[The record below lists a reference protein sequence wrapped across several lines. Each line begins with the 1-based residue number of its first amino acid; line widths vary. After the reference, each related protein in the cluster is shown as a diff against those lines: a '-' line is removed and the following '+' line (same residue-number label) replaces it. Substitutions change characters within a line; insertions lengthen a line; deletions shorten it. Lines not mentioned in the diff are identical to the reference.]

1 MANAEQPMI
10 LVIDDERGPRE
21 SLRILLKN
29 QYNVLCADSVDGGVQ
44 MLEQHEPDAVIMDI
58 RMPVK
63 TGIEGLRD
71 IRAIDP
77 NVSVIM
83 LTGFGSLETAQEAIR
98 LGANDYLKKPFDA
111 REMEEVIGRNVQ
123 RTRLERRRWRTEKD
137 LKLLNEQLSDELA
150 GKQNMAELGQKS
162 AELVHDLRSPLTAVM
177 GYVELLADELRSC
190 REQMGDRWS
199 ETAEYLE
206 MIEKS
211 ALRCKEMTDMWLSLS
226 RKDPQRMQPVPI
238 GELVRD
244 VIRTVD
250 PQATK
255 RGVRL
260 ELSEGCGSSEIAA
273 DQLQIV
279 RAIQNVVVNAI
290 EASPEQCGFVRVSCA
305 IRGDVVEVLVAD
317 NGCGMNQ
324 EQILHA
330 FDPFFT
336 TKKLNGT
343 GLGLFIT
350 KKVIEGH
357 RGTIHLQSR
366 PAVGTLVSIRFPLLD
381 RPEVAIA

>member
-1 MANAEQPMI
+1 MAGAEQPKI

-29 QYNVLCADSVDGGVQ
+29 QYNVLCADSVDWGLQ

-71 IRAIDP
+71 IRSIDP

-83 LTGFGSLETAQEAIR
+83 LTGFGTLETAQEAIR

-111 REMEEVIGRNVQ
+111 REMEDVIGRNVQ

-190 REQMGDRWS
+190 RERLGERWS
-199 ETAEYLE
+199 ETAEYLD

-226 RKDPQRMQPVPI
+226 RKDPQRMHPVAI
-238 GELVRD
+238 GALVRD
-244 VIRTVD
+244 VIGTVE
-250 PQATK
+250 PQAAK

-260 ELSEGCGSSEIAA
+260 ELAEECGRCEIAA

-290 EASPEQCGFVRVSCA
+290 EAAPEQCGFVRVSCSL
-305 IRGDVVEVLVAD
+305 RGDTAEIQVAD
-317 NGCGMNQ
+317 NGCGMSQ
-324 EQILHA
+324 EQMQHA

-336 TKKLNGT
+336 KKINGT

-357 RGTIHLQSR
+357 RGTIQLQSR
-366 PAVGTLVSIRFPLLD
+366 PAVGTLVSIRFPVLD